1 MGLPLAKKKA
11 GSSARKTRKDAF
23 LVVAIGASAG
33 GLEAVTLLL
42 QNLPPNTGMTFIY
55 VQHLSPDHKSILTSI
70 LAKSTLMKVQEVTNR
85 VLLQPDHFYVI
96 PPDKDMAVLNG
107 HIKLMPRR
115 KDRIANLPIDTFFCS
130 LAEQHKED
138 AIGIILSGS
147 ASDGT
152 RGLTAIKDA
161 GGLTFAQDDSAK
173 FSSMPKSAIAA
184 GAVDFVLSPKEIALE
199 LTRLGK
205 QDRAKPGAWSSGKG
219 IENDNPDLGVI
230 ISHLHKETGVDFS
243 YYKMATIKRRI
254 LRRMLLN
261 KINTL
266 KEYAQLTAEK
276 SDEINI
282 LYQDLLINVTGFF
295 RDTDSHQY
303 LKTSLF
309 PRILKSKAAGETLRI
324 WVPACSSG
332 EEVYSIAMT
341 LLEIQ
346 QNKPTD
352 ISIQIF
358 ATDLSAKAIAKAR
371 IGEYAKTDLKSISP
385 KRLQRFYTKSGSN
398 YRISKIVRDMCV
410 FAPHNILRDPPFSR
424 IDFISCCNL
433 LIYLDTPAQKKVMA
447 TFHYALKEDGYLML
461 AKAETIGTSGH
472 LFTKINNAF
481 KIYSRKNNSGKRI
494 LPVLKRRSP
503 QTVTTKILAPH
514 LLKNTPGSDGGL
526 HSAIDTLLLSRFA
539 PASVV
544 INHALE
550 ILMFRGTTDSYLR
563 HLSGKASL
571 NILKMVP
578 PEIAFELRIA
588 ISKAIKTKQAV
599 LKTDIE
605 MKIDPALRMIALEVI
620 PVVVE
625 WDEPLLLILFTEA
638 EQKELFWQQGLGGKN
653 IPTAGSAL
661 AKDQRINKLKQE
673 LSDARADMQSLA
685 EEQEVF
691 NEELQ
696 NANEEV
702 VSSNEELQSVNEEL
716 ETSKEEIESTN
727 EELITTNQEL
737 QTRNDLLSESYDY
750 SEAIIN
756 TIHEPLI
763 ILDRDLRVKSA
774 NKSFYHTFQVTA
786 EETER
791 TRLFDLGNRQWN
803 IPRLRE
809 LLEEIIPKNTHFQD
823 FEVTHTFHGVGE
835 KTMLLNARRI
845 VQKTHNERLILL
857 AINDITEHA
866 LLQRKEKELLKKDIH
881 ESKSYSHAL
890 EKAVEGRTK
899 ELEHLNKTLEEK
911 NRELEIMNKELEAF
925 TYVSSHD
932 LQEPLRKIQAFAGR
946 ILDTENQH
954 LSEKGKDYFNRMQT
968 AAGRMQ
974 KLIEDLLAFSR
985 LNIAERKFENT
996 DLNTIV
1002 EEVKA
1007 EFKEIM
1013 DEKQAT
1019 IEATQLGKV
1028 NLIAFQFRQLL
1039 YNLLSNALKF
1049 SKPERPPHIIIKST
1063 IVKGSKLKEKDLIPE
1078 NTYCHITVADNGIG
1092 FDPQYKDRI
1101 FGVFQRL
1108 HGKQEYAGTGI
1119 GLAIVK
1125 KVVENHHGI
1134 ITVTSKLNKGTTFHI
1149 YLPVS

>member
-1 MGLPLAKKKA
+1 
-11 GSSARKTRKDAF
+11 
-23 LVVAIGASAG
+23 
-33 GLEAVTLLL
+33 
-42 QNLPPNTGMTFIY
+42 
-55 VQHLSPDHKSILTSI
+55 
-70 LAKSTLMKVQEVTNR
+70 
-85 VLLQPDHFYVI
+85 
-96 PPDKDMAVLNG
+96 
-107 HIKLMPRR
+107 
-115 KDRIANLPIDTFFCS
+115 
-130 LAEQHKED
+130 
-138 AIGIILSGS
+138 
-147 ASDGT
+147 
-152 RGLTAIKDA
+152 
-161 GGLTFAQDDSAK
+161 
-173 FSSMPKSAIAA
+173 
-184 GAVDFVLSPKEIALE
+184 
-199 LTRLGK
+199 
-205 QDRAKPGAWSSGKG
+205 
-219 IENDNPDLGVI
+219 
-230 ISHLHKETGVDFS
+230 
-243 YYKMATIKRRI
+243 
-254 LRRMLLN
+254 
-261 KINTL
+261 
-266 KEYAQLTAEK
+266 
-276 SDEINI
+276 
-282 LYQDLLINVTGFF
+282 
-295 RDTDSHQY
+295 
-303 LKTSLF
+303 
-309 PRILKSKAAGETLRI
+309 
-324 WVPACSSG
+324 
-332 EEVYSIAMT
+332 
-341 LLEIQ
+341 
-346 QNKPTD
+346 
-352 ISIQIF
+352 
-358 ATDLSAKAIAKAR
+358 
-371 IGEYAKTDLKSISP
+371 
-385 KRLQRFYTKSGSN
+385 
-398 YRISKIVRDMCV
+398 
-410 FAPHNILRDPPFSR
+410 
-424 IDFISCCNL
+424 
-433 LIYLDTPAQKKVMA
+433 
-447 TFHYALKEDGYLML
+447 
-461 AKAETIGTSGH
+461 
-472 LFTKINNAF
+472 
-481 KIYSRKNNSGKRI
+481 
-494 LPVLKRRSP
+494 
-503 QTVTTKILAPH
+503 
-514 LLKNTPGSDGGL
+514 
-526 HSAIDTLLLSRFA
+526 LLLSRFA

-588 ISKAIKTKQAV
+588 ISKAIKTKQPV

-638 EQKELFWQQGLGGKN
+638 EQQELFWQQGLGGKN
-653 IPTAGSAL
+653 IPMAGSTL

-881 ESKSYSHAL
+881 ESKSYSHTL

-899 ELEHLNKTLEEK
+899 ELEHVNKTLEEK

-932 LQEPLRKIQAFAGR
+932 LQEPLRKIQAFASR

-996 DLNTIV
+996 DLNTIL

-1007 EFKEIM
+1007 EFKEII

-1019 IEATQLGKV
+1019 IEATELCKV

-1049 SKPERPPHIIIKST
+1049 SKPERPPHIIIKS
-1063 IVKGSKLKEKDLIPE
+1063 IMVKGSKLKEKNLIPE
-1078 NTYCHITVADNGIG
+1078 NTYCHIMVADNGIG

-1101 FGVFQRL
+1101 FEVFQRL

-1125 KVVENHHGI
+1125 KVVENHNGI